1 MGDSQPSNVVY
12 EGDILI
18 TEFDDERLDELN
30 EILQDIT
37 DVDEGETLVVSLDSN
52 DQLTVRKLREK

>member
-1 MGDSQPSNVVY
+1 MDDSQPSNVVY

-37 DVDEGETLVVSLDSN
+37 DVDEGETLVVSLDAN
-52 DQLTVRKLREK
+52 DQLTVKRLREK